1 MNEWMHKQP
10 QGHIATRDPN
20 LPQGHIAN
28 WDPDSAVWPDARALS
43 ICGTG
48 FQAVWLP
55 CGLAQPRRGNHSY
68 LLTVTV
74 TGKSPAKA
82 GPLLGP

>member
-1 MNEWMHKQP
+1 MDAQTTSRSHSH
-10 QGHIATRDPN
+10 QGPKLTPRSHS
-20 LPQGHIAN
+20 